1 MSQGLSRKIIE
12 YALTFLVIVSMNFFL
27 PRLMPGDPFTFLST
41 EEGSITIIYTKEQ
54 IDRYKA
60 YYGLDQPLLRQ
71 YVTYLARLG
80 RGDLGY
86 SIYFNE
92 TVGRIILN
100 RIPWT
105 LTISIIALVLGGL
118 GGTLLGSLS
127 AWRRN
132 ESMDQGLYLIMIVCS
147 EIPTFLVGVFLLFF
161 VAARLR
167 WFPLAGGITPFANF
181 KTGFARFNDLA
192 AHAFLPIMTL
202 SVTRLADF
210 YLLARNTIINVLTKD
225 FMRTAQAKGLRKR
238 RLLFRHALKNALAP
252 VVTRAFL
259 SLGTVFNGAIMV
271 ENVFNYPGVGRLL
284 REAVIVRDY
293 PLIQG
298 VFLFMT
304 VTVLIMNLLAEVVY
318 KQLDPRVN

>member
-71 YVTYLARLG
+71 YVTYLACLG

-127 AWRRN
+127 
-132 ESMDQGLYLIMIVCS
+132 
-147 EIPTFLVGVFLLFF
+147 
-161 VAARLR
+161 
-167 WFPLAGGITPFANF
+167 
-181 KTGFARFNDLA
+181 
-192 AHAFLPIMTL
+192 
-202 SVTRLADF
+202 
-210 YLLARNTIINVLTKD
+210 
-225 FMRTAQAKGLRKR
+225 
-238 RLLFRHALKNALAP
+238 
-252 VVTRAFL
+252 
-259 SLGTVFNGAIMV
+259 
-271 ENVFNYPGVGRLL
+271 
-284 REAVIVRDY
+284 
-293 PLIQG
+293 
-298 VFLFMT
+298 
-304 VTVLIMNLLAEVVY
+304 
-318 KQLDPRVN
+318 